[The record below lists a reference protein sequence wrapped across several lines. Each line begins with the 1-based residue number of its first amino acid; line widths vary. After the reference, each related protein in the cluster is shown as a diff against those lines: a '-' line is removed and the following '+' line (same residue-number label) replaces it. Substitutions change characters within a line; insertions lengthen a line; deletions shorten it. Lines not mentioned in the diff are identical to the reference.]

1 MTNDEMNEKIK
12 DKYLN
17 TKYSL
22 WNSLITF
29 NALLISAISILYAMN
44 SNVTKLLVIWIFS
57 TCSLSIILLIIN
69 YILSKTVYHMLGT
82 LDIRYAD
89 IPEEQWDQ
97 LHEQEMKKALNIY
110 KIQNFFEISCFVLLI
125 INVVIFLIWITFS

>member
-44 SNVTKLLVIWIFS
+44 SNVTKLLVIWIFQP
-57 TCSLSIILLIIN
+57 
-69 YILSKTVYHMLGT
+69 V
-82 LDIRYAD
+82 RY
-89 IPEEQWDQ
+89 Q
-97 LHEQEMKKALNIY
+97 
-110 KIQNFFEISCFVLLI
+110 
-125 INVVIFLIWITFS
+125 

>member
-1 MTNDEMNEKIK
+1 
-12 DKYLN
+12 
-17 TKYSL
+17 
-22 WNSLITF
+22 
-29 NALLISAISILYAMN
+29 
-44 SNVTKLLVIWIFS
+44 
-57 TCSLSIILLIIN
+57 
-69 YILSKTVYHMLGT
+69 MLGT